1 MRFYTVPDAKTAR
14 HSVVWAM
21 VLIGSFYIM
30 TTFLGFGAA
39 TIVGPDFIKTHG
51 GTNMSAPLLAN
62 ALAGSIFFAFIS
74 AIAFATILAVV
85 AGLTISATTSFS
97 HDFWTNV
104 IHNGVERKPGEEVLV
119 ARISA
124 FVVGAVAIAIAI
136 VLGPTA
142 NVAFLVALAFAVAAS
157 ANLPV
162 IVLSIFWR
170 RFNTAGAV
178 SGLAVG
184 LLASIG
190 LILVSP
196 SLMAIDPPT
205 VTGTARHLIQAKAWF
220 PLENPGILSI
230 PLGFIGA
237 IVGTL
242 RQSRTVIAG
251 QVQRTAGAVEH
262 GAGRGEGDGA
272 LRGRGQ

>member
-1 MRFYTVPDAKTAR
+1 M
-14 HSVVWAM
+14 
-21 VLIGSFYIM
+21 
-30 TTFLGFGAA
+30 
-39 TIVGPDFIKTHG
+39 
-51 GTNMSAPLLAN
+51 
-62 ALAGSIFFAFIS
+62 
-74 AIAFATILAVV
+74 
-85 AGLTISATTSFS
+85 
-97 HDFWTNV
+97 
-104 IHNGVERKPGEEVLV
+104 V

-124 FVVGAVAIAIAI
+124 FVVGAVAIGIAI

-184 LLASIG
+184 LAASIG
-190 LILVSP
+190 LILISP

-220 PLENPGILSI
+220 PLENPGIVSI
-230 PLGFIGA
+230 PLGFIAA
-237 IVGTL
+237 ILGTL
-242 RQSRTVIAG
+242 VSREPSSQDKFNELLVRSNTGLGAEKA
-251 QVQRTAGAVEH
+251 TA
-262 GAGRGEGDGA
+262 
-272 LRGRGQ
+272 L

>member
-1 MRFYTVPDAKTAR
+1 
-14 HSVVWAM
+14 
-21 VLIGSFYIM
+21 
-30 TTFLGFGAA
+30 
-39 TIVGPDFIKTHG
+39 
-51 GTNMSAPLLAN
+51 
-62 ALAGSIFFAFIS
+62 
-74 AIAFATILAVV
+74 
-85 AGLTISATTSFS
+85 
-97 HDFWTNV
+97 
-104 IHNGVERKPGEEVLV
+104 
-119 ARISA
+119 
-124 FVVGAVAIAIAI
+124 VAIGIAV

-178 SGLAVG
+178 TGLAVG

-196 SLMAIDPPT
+196 SLMAVDPPT
-205 VTGTARHLIQAKAWF
+205 VAGAARHLIQAKAWF

-237 IVGTL
+237 IIGTL
-242 RQSRTVIAG
+242 ISSEPTSQEKFNELLVRSNTGLGAEKA
-251 QVQRTAGAVEH
+251 TAH
-262 GAGRGEGDGA
+262 
-272 LRGRGQ
+272 

>member
-1 MRFYTVPDAKTAR
+1 MQTSQQSSP
-14 HSVVWAM
+14 
-21 VLIGSFYIM
+21 
-30 TTFLGFGAA
+30 AA
-39 TIVGPDFIKTHG
+39 IAAPS
-51 GTNMSAPLLAN
+51 SAPR
-62 ALAGSIFFAFIS
+62 
-74 AIAFATILAVV
+74 AIT
-85 AGLTISATTSFS
+85 
-97 HDFWTNV
+97 
-104 IHNGVERKPGEEVLV
+104 
-119 ARISA
+119 
-124 FVVGAVAIAIAI
+124 IAIL
-136 VLGPTA
+136 LGPTA

-178 SGLAVG
+178 VGLGVG

-190 LILVSP
+190 LIIVSP

-237 IVGTL
+237 ILGTL
-242 RQSRTVIAG
+242 LSTEPTSQHKFNELLVRSNTGLGAERAG
-251 QVQRTAGAVEH
+251 TH
-262 GAGRGEGDGA
+262 
-272 LRGRGQ
+272 

>member
-1 MRFYTVPDAKTAR
+1 V
-14 HSVVWAM
+14 
-21 VLIGSFYIM
+21 
-30 TTFLGFGAA
+30 FLGFGAA
-39 TIVGPDFIKTHG
+39 TIVGPDFIKGHG
-51 GTNMSAPLLAN
+51 GTNMSAPLLAQ
-62 ALAGSIFFAFIS
+62 ALAGNIFFAFIS

-124 FVVGAVAIAIAI
+124 FAVGAVAISIAI

-178 SGLAVG
+178 TGLAIG

-205 VTGTARHLIQAKAWF
+205 VVGTARHLIQAKAWF

-237 IVGTL
+237 FIGTL
-242 RQSRTVIAG
+242 VSHEPTSQHKFNELLVRSNTGLGAERA
-251 QVQRTAGAVEH
+251 TAH
-262 GAGRGEGDGA
+262 
-272 LRGRGQ
+272 